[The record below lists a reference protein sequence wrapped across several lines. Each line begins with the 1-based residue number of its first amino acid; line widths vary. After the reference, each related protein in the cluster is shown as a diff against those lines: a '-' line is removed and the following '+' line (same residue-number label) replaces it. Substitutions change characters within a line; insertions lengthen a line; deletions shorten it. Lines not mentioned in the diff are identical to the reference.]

1 MKSILIIEDDATV
14 AEAVSFV
21 LERNGYNTA
30 HVETGTK
37 AAEMLKKEHFCGA
50 LVDVWLGEE
59 DGLDVLARLRAAGNT
74 LPVVVM
80 SGGGPGRTLESV
92 STRADVL
99 DAAAVLF
106 KPFTDEELLEAVNRS
121 CPDDTCA
128 AD

>member
-1 MKSILIIEDDATV
+1 VKSILIIEDDASV

-21 LERNGYNTA
+21 LERNGYEAT
-30 HVETGTK
+30 HVDTGTG
-37 AAEMLKKEHFCGA
+37 AADLLKKQHFCAA
-50 LVDVWLGEE
+50 LVDVWLGDE
-59 DGLDVLARLRAAGNT
+59 DGLDVLARLRAQGNT

-99 DAAAVLF
+99 DACAVLF
-106 KPFTDEELLEAVNRS
+106 KPFTDEELLAAINRS
-121 CPDDTCA
+121 CPDDTCE